1 MNNETLMSRAIA
13 RRDLAKKAA
22 EKSEKVS
29 DNLFGESTPG
39 GESMML
45 HTRQCPECQV
55 GQTGPVA
62 GKEGVWQCAV
72 CGQTYSVRD
81 KGNIANQLP
90 YDAKFYG
97 GGPFLSAPSHARYRN
112 TASLSAKIVTADFRG
127 SLSLFCLNV
136 RDAIN
141 GTASAEKKKQIGE
154 ILNDAMKSGD
164 LYGAIESKFGEQM
177 VIETEEPVESVE
189 PVNESTVI

>member
-1 MNNETLMSRAIA
+1 MNNQTLMGRAIL

-22 EKSEKVS
+22 EKGEKAEKIS
-29 DNLFGESTPG
+29 DHLFGEPTPG

-62 GKEGVWQCAV
+62 GKEGVWQCAT
-72 CGQTYSVRD
+72 CGQTYNVRD

-97 GGPFLSAPSHARYRN
+97 GGPFLSAPSDVNYRN
-112 TASLSAKIVTADFRG
+112 TASNKTKVVTADFRG

-136 RDAIN
+136 RDAIT
-141 GTASAEKKKQIGE
+141 GSASAEKKKQIGE
-154 ILNDAMKSGD
+154 ILSEAMKTGD
-164 LYGAIESKFGEQM
+164 LYGAIESTFGEQ
-177 VIETEEPVESVE
+177 VVEVTEPEVAAVPAPVV
-189 PVNESTVI
+189 